1 MGGEWGLWL
10 NWLSFSLP
18 LKRHQEGSEMA
29 ITGKQE
35 ILNREQTRPYAFYLH
50 ATAAYRTAITL
61 VYIIYI
67 VSEMC

>member
-18 LKRHQEGSEMA
+18 LGSEMA